1 MAKDYYNILG
11 VARKATAKEIKQAYR
26 RLARRHHP
34 DVNPGDK
41 AAESK
46 FKEINAAYEVLS
58 DKEKRV
64 KYDKYGD
71 QWEHADQFAQAQ
83 RQHPGGF
90 ARGGQGGVSFEFGDM
105 GGDGPGGIFD
115 RLFRGTGRRARRGQN
130 LDHPIEV
137 TLEEAFEGTART
149 IQMQAEGSCDVCGG
163 QGALGNAPCY
173 ACRGAGRVIRPRRLE
188 VKIPQG
194 VKAGSRVRVTGEG
207 GEGHSGGPKG
217 DLYLVVSLRPH
228 KTFERRQN
236 DLHVEVSV
244 PLTVAMLGG
253 EAEVP
258 TLAGKVA
265 LKIPAETQ
273 NGKVF
278 RLGGRGMPQL
288 GGSSRGDLFARVR
301 VVLPHK
307 LTAREKEL
315 FEELNELRAA

>member
-1 MAKDYYNILG
+1 MSKDYYNVLG
-11 VARKATAKEIKQAYR
+11 VARKASEKEIKQAYR
-26 RLARRHHP
+26 RLARKHHP

-41 AAESK
+41 AGEEK
-46 FKEINAAYEVLS
+46 FKEVNAAYEVLS
-58 DKEKRV
+58 DKEKRA
-64 KYDKYGD
+64 KYDRYGD

-83 RQHPGGF
+83 RQHSGGF
-90 ARGGQGGVSFEFGDM
+90 GRGGAGGVSFEYGDLA
-105 GGDGPGGIFD
+105 GDGMGSIFD
-115 RLFRGTGRRARRGQN
+115 RLFRGTGRRPRRGQN
-130 LDHPIEV
+130 MDHPIEV

-188 VKIPQG
+188 VKIPRG
-194 VKAGSRVRVTGEG
+194 VKAGSRVRVAGEG
-207 GEGHSGGPKG
+207 GEGHGGGPKG
-217 DLYLVVSLRPH
+217 DLYLVVALRPH
-228 KTFERRQN
+228 ETFERRQN
-236 DLHVEVSV
+236 DLHVEVLV

-253 EAEVP
+253 EVEVP

-273 NGKVF
+273 NGNVF

-288 GGSSRGDLFARVR
+288 GGSSRGDLFARAS
-301 VVLPHK
+301 VVLPDK

-315 FEELNELRAA
+315 FEELNELRAG